1 MEHQEYESRNGPL
14 SGIRIL
20 DLTQV
25 VAGPFCTMMLA
36 NLGAE
41 VVKLEPAG
49 RGDEMRSVG
58 RYRGRED
65 HEDYFHASNYSKKSI
80 GLNLKDPEQRSVGQ
94 ALAARA
100 NAVVENYAPGTA
112 ARLGMGWEDL
122 RPLNERLVYCSISG
136 FGQSGVYGNRVA
148 MDPIIQAVS
157 GVMSVTGFPD
167 GGPVMIGAPL
177 ADVISG
183 MFAAYAVLGA
193 LYGVRDDGKGRYVDV
208 AMQASMLAALSPRM
222 GESLQAGISPVRL
235 GNQNPM
241 RVPSDVYPTKDGVE
255 LFVMVQNQRVWE
267 PLCRALGCPEWNE
280 DPRFESNAL
289 RVKNRDVINRLV
301 AGRIAELPSADVMA
315 SMEAERVPFARV
327 NDYARALTDPQVVH
341 RGQIRTVEHPT
352 SGRIRVI
359 GPPWVMSG
367 VTCTPDA
374 PPLLDQHR
382 AEVLLEWLEW
392 DEATIARFCAAH
404 PGEEPR
410 EPADGGKPS
419 SA

>member
-1 MEHQEYESRNGPL
+1 MEHQDSGSRNGPL
-14 SGIRIL
+14 SGIRVL

-25 VAGPFCTMMLA
+25 VAGPFCTVMLS

-49 RGDEMRSVG
+49 RGDEMRSIG
-58 RYRGRED
+58 RYRARED
-65 HEDYFHASNYSKKSI
+65 HEDYFHASNYGKKSI
-80 GLNLKDPEQRSVGQ
+80 ALDLKDTEQRSVGQ
-94 ALAARA
+94 MLAARA
-100 NAVVENYAPGTA
+100 DAVVENYAPGTA
-112 ARLGMGWEDL
+112 ARLGMGWDDL
-122 RPLNERLVYCSISG
+122 RPLNARLVYCSISG
-136 FGQSGVYGNRVA
+136 FGQSGIYGNRVA

-157 GVMSVTGFPD
+157 GIMSVTGFPD
-167 GGPVMIGAPL
+167 GRPVMIGAPL

-183 MFAAYAVLGA
+183 MFAAYAILGA
-193 LYGVRDDGKGRYVDV
+193 LYGVREDGRGRYIDV

-222 GESLQAGISPVRL
+222 GESLQAGTAPVRL

-267 PLCRALGCPEWNE
+267 PLCRALGRPEWHE

-289 RVKNRDVINRLV
+289 RVRNRDAINRLV
-301 AGRIAELPSADVMA
+301 ADRIAEMPSAELMPR
-315 SMEAERVPFARV
+315 MEAERVPFARV
-327 NDYARALTDPQVVH
+327 NDYAQALADPQVAH

-352 SGRIRVI
+352 SGRIRVV

-367 VTCTPDA
+367 ASDTPHA

-382 AEVLLEWLEW
+382 VEVLRDWLEW
-392 DEATIARFCAAH
+392 DEAAIARFCAAH
-404 PGEEPR
+404 PGSVPVR
-410 EPADGGKPS
+410 
-419 SA
+419 

>member
-1 MEHQEYESRNGPL
+1 MEHQEPESRNGPL
-14 SGIRIL
+14 AGIRVL

-25 VAGPFCTMMLA
+25 VAGPFCTLMLA

-41 VVKLEPAG
+41 VVKLEPSG
-49 RGDEMRSVG
+49 RGDEMRNVG

-80 GLNLKDPEQRSVGQ
+80 ALNLKDPEQRSVGQ

-100 NAVVENYAPGTA
+100 DAVVENYAPGTA
-112 ARLGMGWEDL
+112 ARLGMGWDDL
-122 RPLNERLVYCSISG
+122 RALNARLVYCSISG

-148 MDPIIQAVS
+148 MDPIIQAVT

-167 GGPVMIGAPL
+167 GGPVMIGVPL

-183 MFAAYAVLGA
+183 MFAAYAILGA
-193 LYGVRDDGKGRYVDV
+193 LHGVRDDGKGRYIDL

-222 GESLQAGISPVRL
+222 GESLQAGTSPARL

-241 RVPSDVYPTKDGVE
+241 RVPSDVYPTKDGVA

-267 PLCRALGCPEWNE
+267 PLCRALGRPEWRD
-280 DPRFESNAL
+280 DPRFESNVL
-289 RVKNRDVINRLV
+289 RVRFRDAINRLV
-301 AGRIAELPSADVMA
+301 ADRIAEMPSDEVMA

-327 NDYARALTDPQVVH
+327 NDYAQALADPQVAH
-341 RGQIRTVEHPT
+341 RGQVRTVEHPT
-352 SGRIRVI
+352 SGPIRII
-359 GPPWVMSG
+359 GPPWIMSG
-367 VTCTPDA
+367 EACPPSA

-382 AEVLLEWLEW
+382 AEVLRDWLEW
-392 DEATIARFCAAH
+392 DEADIARFCTAH
-404 PGEEPR
+404 PGLR
-410 EPADGGKPS
+410 PAR
-419 SA
+419 